1 MSANPDPSA
10 SPELSAH
17 TDRWEAVL
25 EELETALDDAA
36 RAMSPAAAETAAET
50 LTAWRPPAGL
60 GPLPAHLETRARDLL
75 QNQRT
80 LVGQLQA
87 ARKVTAQHLSAVRS
101 VPPARSTAASVYLD
115 VAG

>member
-1 MSANPDPSA
+1 MSASTD
-10 SPELSAH
+10 LSVSS
-17 TDRWEAVL
+17 DRWERVL
-25 EELETALDDAA
+25 EELETALDDAT
-36 RAMSPAAAETAAET
+36 RSMSPAAAETAAAAV
-50 LTAWRPPAGL
+50 TAWRPPAGL
-60 GPLPAHLETRARDLL
+60 GPLPAYLETRARDLL
-75 QNQRT
+75 HNQRT